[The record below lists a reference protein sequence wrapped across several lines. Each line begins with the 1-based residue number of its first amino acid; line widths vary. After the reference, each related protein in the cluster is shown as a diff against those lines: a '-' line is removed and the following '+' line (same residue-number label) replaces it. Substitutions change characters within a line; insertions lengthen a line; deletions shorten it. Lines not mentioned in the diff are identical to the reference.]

1 MTRSPEPL
9 YIADLSL
16 FTKSLRTSLA
26 RDSTAEPIGHA
37 KLMDL
42 IAKAAG
48 YRNQQARRAAAPPAP
63 EAPRP
68 SSRVGRALRCFDETG
83 QMTRWP
89 KQTMVQALC
98 LWVMWHHLPPRREL
112 SEPEVNAVLNARHS
126 FGDHALLRRSLVD
139 HGLLARSR
147 DGRVNRRIEQRPPD
161 DARAMIQALS
171 GR

>member
-1 MTRSPEPL
+1 MTRSLEPL

-16 FTKSLRTSLA
+16 FTKSLRAALSAQDT
-26 RDSTAEPIGHA
+26 PPGQA
-37 KLMDL
+37 KMMDL

-48 YRNQQARRAAAPPAP
+48 FRNQQTRRAATPAP
-63 EAPRP
+63 QA
-68 SSRVGRALRCFDETG
+68 SSRVGRALRCFDEAG

-98 LWVMWHHLPPRREL
+98 LWVMWHHLPTRRDM
-112 SEPEVNAVLNARHS
+112 SEPELNAILNGLHT

-139 HGLLARSR
+139 HGLITRSR
-147 DGRVNRRIEQRPPD
+147 DGRINRRIEQRPPD
-161 DARAMIQALS
+161 DARAMIQRLA